1 VTLVI
6 QDSLQPFRRTDAG
19 SVTSYQMNVHRLP
32 WPHDELQRLGET
44 DVSLRVTLSYF
55 VEPNP
60 GERGWI
66 RRHRY
71 ASHALRFALKR
82 SLETIDAFRAR
93 INDAVQQEEQE
104 LAQDVGPENWYF
116 GTARNVG
123 SLHSDIWRGTAADL
137 ATKDAIA
144 VFPVS
149 GWWKEKPYLGR
160 YQRDTRYALLVSID
174 ASAGNVDIYT
184 PIRIATTIPIQIS

>member
-1 VTLVI
+1 
-6 QDSLQPFRRTDAG
+6 
-19 SVTSYQMNVHRLP
+19 
-32 WPHDELQRLGET
+32 
-44 DVSLRVTLSYF
+44 
-55 VEPNP
+55 
-60 GERGWI
+60 
-66 RRHRY
+66 
-71 ASHALRFALKR
+71 
-82 SLETIDAFRAR
+82 LETYDAFRAR

-160 YQRDTRYALLVSID
+160 YQRDARYALVVSID
-174 ASAGNVDIYT
+174 ASAVDIDIYT
-184 PIRIATTIPIQIS
+184 PIRIATAIPIQIG